1 MPGQKVLL
9 VEGRDDEHV
18 LKHICTKRCIG
29 RLDRVIRPGSYGE
42 VLEAIPVQAQFLRGR
57 NDAMGVVIDADLKLN
72 NRWQAVRG
80 RFSKAGYSGVPKQPD
95 PSGTILYP
103 PDQTFLPKAGVW
115 IMPNNQSPGILE
127 DFLAFL
133 VPSNDA
139 QWQHAQ
145 SCVNSITSPA
155 FKSQDRPKAVIHTWL
170 AWRESP
176 GLPFGT
182 AITARYLESDV
193 PEVDEL
199 AGWLQRLFG

>member
-18 LKHICTKRCIG
+18 LKHICTKHCIG
-29 RLDRVIRPGSYGE
+29 RFDKVIPLGSYGQ
-42 VLEAIPVQAQFLRGR
+42 VLDAIPVQAPLLRGK
-57 NDAMGVVIDADLKLN
+57 NDAMGVVIDADSELN
-72 NRWQAVRG
+72 DRWQAVRD
-80 RFSKAGYSGVPKQPD
+80 RFSEAGYSDVPRQPK
-95 PSGTILYP
+95 PSGTILHP
-103 PDQTFLPKAGVW
+103 PDKKFLPKAGVW

-133 VPSNDA
+133 VPSNDD

-145 SCVNSITSPA
+145 SCVKSITSPA
-155 FKSQDRPKAVIHTWL
+155 FKSQDRSKAVIHTWL
-170 AWRESP
+170 AWREKP

-182 AITARYLESDV
+182 AITARYLDPDV

-199 AGWLQRLFG
+199 AGWLQHLFG